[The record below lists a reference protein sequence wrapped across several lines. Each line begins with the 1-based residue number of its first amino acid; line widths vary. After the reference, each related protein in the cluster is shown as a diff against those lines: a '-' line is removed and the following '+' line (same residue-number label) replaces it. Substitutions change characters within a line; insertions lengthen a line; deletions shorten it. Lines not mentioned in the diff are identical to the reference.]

1 MRQKNLTPLFTIKNV
16 KIKKNSALFIFSK
29 PIFMDLY
36 FFLFRI
42 LRFFDG
48 VLMITKEKIN
58 YFLFDKKGWI
68 PLFFVFLVVLAFIY
82 APRMVSILIASFVAA
97 DAIEP
102 IVDFFSKKLKI
113 PRTFTTILSII
124 LICLVV
130 AVLLLAILPEIVIQ
144 LGSVNIKP
152 MLISLWETA
161 SSQADRFNV
170 NLKELVNQ
178 EEFVSVIG
186 THAASLSSI
195 LSKTVS
201 VVWSQTSSIVSIML
215 DALIFVVITFF
226 ASSRFNKINKAIF
239 SLVPPHLQPSAKEW
253 ILKFDRIF
261 SGFIRG
267 QLTVC
272 IVLGSLYAVFFTIAG
287 IKGGGNLGI
296 MVGALC
302 FVPYVGLFTGIFISL
317 VLASISG
324 GVLGMF
330 KVLVIFVIIQV
341 CDTIFIT
348 PNIVGKKVNVN
359 PVFVIIALF
368 AGAEIGGFLG
378 VLTAV
383 PLFAMMKVVA
393 DEVIKR
399 YKMSDFYNEKT
410 VNTVEAAFFE
420 NTDNEQ

>member
-1 MRQKNLTPLFTIKNV
+1 MVTKA
-16 KIKKNSALFIFSK
+16 KIQ
-29 PIFMDLY
+29 
-36 FFLFRI
+36 R
-42 LRFFDG
+42 
-48 VLMITKEKIN
+48 
-58 YFLFDKKGWI
+58 FLFDKKGWI
-68 PLFFVFLVVLAFIY
+68 PLFFVLLVIMAFVY

-113 PRTFTTILSII
+113 PRTFTTILAII
-124 LICLVV
+124 VICLVV
-130 AVLLLAILPEIVIQ
+130 AVLLLAILPEIIIQ

-152 MLISLWETA
+152 MLVSLWETA
-161 SSQADRFNV
+161 NSQAGKLGV

-186 THAASLSSI
+186 THAASLSSV
-195 LSKTVS
+195 LSTTVS

-226 ASSRFNKINKAIF
+226 ASSRFNKINEAIF
-239 SLVPPHLQPSAKEW
+239 SLVPPHVQPAAKEW

-272 IVLGSLYAVFFTIAG
+272 IVLGALYAVLFTVAG

-296 MVGALC
+296 MIGALC
-302 FVPYVGLFTGIFISL
+302 FVPYVGLFTGILISL

-324 GVLGMF
+324 GLAGMV
-330 KVLVIFVIIQV
+330 KVLVIFVIIQI
-341 CDTIFIT
+341 CDTVFIT
-348 PNIVGKKVNVN
+348 PNIVGKKVNIN

-399 YKMSDFYNEKT
+399 YKASDFYNEKS
-410 VNTVEAAFFE
+410 VETVEAGSHE
-420 NTDNEQ
+420 PMEKE

>member
-1 MRQKNLTPLFTIKNV
+1 MV
-16 KIKKNSALFIFSK
+16 
-29 PIFMDLY
+29 
-36 FFLFRI
+36 
-42 LRFFDG
+42 
-48 VLMITKEKIN
+48 TKEKIN
-58 YFLFDKKGWI
+58 RFLFDKKGWI
-68 PLFFVFLVVLAFIY
+68 PLFFVFLVVLAFIF

-113 PRTFTTILSII
+113 PRTLTTILSIV

-152 MLISLWETA
+152 MLDSLWETA
-161 SSQADRFNV
+161 NSQAEKLGV

-226 ASSRFNKINKAIF
+226 ASSRFNKINEAIF
-239 SLVPPHLQPSAKEW
+239 SLVPPHIQPSAKEW

-272 IVLGSLYAVFFTIAG
+272 IVLGSLYAVLFTIAG

-296 MVGALC
+296 MIGALC

-324 GVLGMF
+324 GVAGML
-330 KVLVIFVIIQV
+330 KVLVIFVIIQI

-399 YKMSDFYNEKT
+399 YKASDFYNEKS
-410 VNTVEAAFFE
+410 VETIE
-420 NTDNEQ
+420 LGSHEPMEKE

>member
-1 MRQKNLTPLFTIKNV
+1 MV
-16 KIKKNSALFIFSK
+16 
-29 PIFMDLY
+29 
-36 FFLFRI
+36 
-42 LRFFDG
+42 
-48 VLMITKEKIN
+48 TKEKIQR
-58 YFLFDKKGWI
+58 FLFDKKGWI
-68 PLFFVFLVVLAFIY
+68 PLFFVFLVVLAFVY

-113 PRTFTTILSII
+113 PRTFTTILAII
-124 LICLVV
+124 VICLVV
-130 AVLLLAILPEIVIQ
+130 AVLLLAILPEIIIQ
-144 LGSVNIKP
+144 LGSVNIRP
-152 MLISLWETA
+152 MLDSLWKTA
-161 SSQADRFNV
+161 NSHAGKLGV
-170 NLKELVNQ
+170 NLRELVNQ

-186 THAASLSSI
+186 THAASLSSV
-195 LSKTVS
+195 LSTTVS

-226 ASSRFNKINKAIF
+226 ASSRFNKINEAIF
-239 SLVPPHLQPSAKEW
+239 SLVPPHVQPSAKEW

-272 IVLGSLYAVFFTIAG
+272 IVLGALYAVLFTVSG

-296 MVGALC
+296 MIGALC
-302 FVPYVGLFTGIFISL
+302 FVPYVGLFTGILISL

-324 GVLGMF
+324 GLAGMV
-330 KVLVIFVIIQV
+330 KVLVIFVIIQI

-348 PNIVGKKVNVN
+348 PNIVGKKVNIN

-393 DEVIKR
+393 DEVIRR
-399 YKMSDFYNEKT
+399 YKASDFYNEKL
-410 VNTVEAAFFE
+410 VETIE
-420 NTDNEQ
+420 LGSHEPMERE

>member
-1 MRQKNLTPLFTIKNV
+1 
-16 KIKKNSALFIFSK
+16 
-29 PIFMDLY
+29 
-36 FFLFRI
+36 
-42 LRFFDG
+42 
-48 VLMITKEKIN
+48 MITKEKIN

-68 PLFFVFLVVLAFIY
+68 PLFFVFLVVLAFFY

-113 PRTFTTILSII
+113 PRSFTTILSII
-124 LICLVV
+124 LICLVI
-130 AVLLLAILPEIVIQ
+130 AVLLLAILPEIIIQ
-144 LGSVNIKP
+144 LSSMNIKP
-152 MLISLWETA
+152 ILVSLWETA
-161 SSQADRFNV
+161 NSQAERFDI

-186 THAASLSSI
+186 THAASLSSV

-226 ASSRFNKINKAIF
+226 ASSRFKQINKAIF

-253 ILKFDRIF
+253 IMKFDRIF

-272 IVLGSLYAVFFTIAG
+272 IVLGSLYAILFTVAG

-317 VLASISG
+317 ILALISG
-324 GVLGMF
+324 GAAGMF
-330 KVLVIFVIIQV
+330 KVLVIFVIIQI

-383 PLFAMMKVVA
+383 PLFSMMKVVA

-399 YKMSDFYNEKT
+399 YKSSDFYNEKI
-410 VNTVEAAFFE
+410 VDTVEAAFFE
-420 NTDNEQ
+420 NSDKEQ

>member
-1 MRQKNLTPLFTIKNV
+1 MVTKA
-16 KIKKNSALFIFSK
+16 KIQ
-29 PIFMDLY
+29 
-36 FFLFRI
+36 R
-42 LRFFDG
+42 
-48 VLMITKEKIN
+48 
-58 YFLFDKKGWI
+58 FLFDKKGWI
-68 PLFFVFLVVLAFIY
+68 PLFFIFLVVLAFVY
-82 APRMVSILIASFVAA
+82 APRMVSILVAAFVAA

-102 IVDFFSKKLKI
+102 IVDFFSKKLRI
-113 PRTFTTILSII
+113 PRTFTTILSIV

-144 LGSVNIKP
+144 LSSVNIKP
-152 MLISLWETA
+152 MLVSLWETA
-161 SSQADRFNV
+161 NSQTGRLGV

-201 VVWSQTSSIVSIML
+201 VVWSQTSSIVSILL

-226 ASSRFNKINKAIF
+226 ASSRFNKINEAIF
-239 SLVPPHLQPSAKEW
+239 SLVPPHVQPSAKEW

-272 IVLGSLYAVFFTIAG
+272 IVLGSLYAVLFTIAG

-296 MVGALC
+296 MVGTLC

-324 GVLGMF
+324 GLAGMV
-330 KVLVIFVIIQV
+330 KVLVIFVVIQI

-348 PNIVGKKVNVN
+348 PNIVGKKVNIN

-399 YKMSDFYNEKT
+399 YKASDFYNEKS
-410 VNTVEAAFFE
+410 VETVEIGSHE
-420 NTDNEQ
+420 PMEKE

>member
-1 MRQKNLTPLFTIKNV
+1 MVTKA
-16 KIKKNSALFIFSK
+16 KIQ
-29 PIFMDLY
+29 
-36 FFLFRI
+36 R
-42 LRFFDG
+42 
-48 VLMITKEKIN
+48 
-58 YFLFDKKGWI
+58 FLFDKKGWI
-68 PLFFVFLVVLAFIY
+68 PLFFVFLVILAFVY

-113 PRTFTTILSII
+113 PRTFTTILAII
-124 LICLVV
+124 VICLVV
-130 AVLLLAILPEIVIQ
+130 AVLLLAILPEIIIQ

-152 MLISLWETA
+152 VLVSLWETA
-161 SSQADRFNV
+161 NSQAGKLGV

-186 THAASLSSI
+186 THAASLSSV
-195 LSKTVS
+195 LSTTVS

-226 ASSRFNKINKAIF
+226 ASSRFNKINEAIF
-239 SLVPPHLQPSAKEW
+239 SLVPPHVQPSAKEW

-272 IVLGSLYAVFFTIAG
+272 IILGALYAVLFTVSG

-324 GVLGMF
+324 GLAGMA
-330 KVLVIFVIIQV
+330 KVLVIFVMIQV

-348 PNIVGKKVNVN
+348 PNIVGKKVNIN

-393 DEVIKR
+393 DEVIRR
-399 YKMSDFYNEKT
+399 YKASDFYNEKS
-410 VNTVEAAFFE
+410 VETIELASHE
-420 NTDNEQ
+420 PMERE

>member
-330 KVLVIFVIIQV
+330 KVLIIFVIIQV

>member
-1 MRQKNLTPLFTIKNV
+1 
-16 KIKKNSALFIFSK
+16 
-29 PIFMDLY
+29 
-36 FFLFRI
+36 
-42 LRFFDG
+42 
-48 VLMITKEKIN
+48 MITKEKIN

-68 PLFFVFLVVLAFIY
+68 PLFFVFLVVLAFFY

-113 PRTFTTILSII
+113 PRSFTTILSII
-124 LICLVV
+124 LICLVI
-130 AVLLLAILPEIVIQ
+130 AVLLLAILPEIIIQ
-144 LGSVNIKP
+144 LSSMNIKP
-152 MLISLWETA
+152 ILVSLWETA
-161 SSQADRFNV
+161 NSQAERFDI

-186 THAASLSSI
+186 THAASLSSL

-226 ASSRFNKINKAIF
+226 ASSRFKQINKAIF

-253 ILKFDRIF
+253 VLKFDRIF

-272 IVLGSLYAVFFTIAG
+272 IVLGSLYAILFTVAG

-317 VLASISG
+317 ILALISG
-324 GVLGMF
+324 GAAGMF
-330 KVLVIFVIIQV
+330 KVLVIFVIIQI

-383 PLFAMMKVVA
+383 PLFSMMKVVA

-399 YKMSDFYNEKT
+399 YKSSDFYNEKI
-410 VNTVEAAFFE
+410 VDTVEAAFFE
-420 NTDNEQ
+420 NSDKEQ

>member
-1 MRQKNLTPLFTIKNV
+1 
-16 KIKKNSALFIFSK
+16 
-29 PIFMDLY
+29 
-36 FFLFRI
+36 
-42 LRFFDG
+42 
-48 VLMITKEKIN
+48 MITKEKIN

-68 PLFFVFLVVLAFIY
+68 PLFFVFLVVLAFFY

-113 PRTFTTILSII
+113 PRSFTTILSII
-124 LICLVV
+124 LICLVI
-130 AVLLLAILPEIVIQ
+130 AVLLLAILPEIIIQ
-144 LGSVNIKP
+144 LSSMNIKP
-152 MLISLWETA
+152 ILVSLWETA
-161 SSQADRFNV
+161 NSQAERFDI

-186 THAASLSSI
+186 THAASLSSV

-226 ASSRFNKINKAIF
+226 ASSRFKQINKAIF

-253 ILKFDRIF
+253 IMKFDRIF

-272 IVLGSLYAVFFTIAG
+272 IVLGSLYAILFTVAG

-317 VLASISG
+317 ILALISG
-324 GVLGMF
+324 GAAGMF
-330 KVLVIFVIIQV
+330 KVLVIFVIIQI

-383 PLFAMMKVVA
+383 PLFSMMKVVA

-399 YKMSDFYNEKT
+399 YKSSDFYNEKI
-410 VNTVEAAFFE
+410 VDTVEAAFFE
-420 NTDNEQ
+420 NPDKEQ

>member
-1 MRQKNLTPLFTIKNV
+1 MVTKA
-16 KIKKNSALFIFSK
+16 KIQ
-29 PIFMDLY
+29 
-36 FFLFRI
+36 R
-42 LRFFDG
+42 
-48 VLMITKEKIN
+48 
-58 YFLFDKKGWI
+58 FLFDKKGWI
-68 PLFFVFLVVLAFIY
+68 PLFFVFLVVLAFVY
-82 APRMVSILIASFVAA
+82 APRMVSILIAAFVAA

-113 PRTFTTILSII
+113 PRTFTTILAII
-124 LICLVV
+124 IICLVV
-130 AVLLLAILPEIVIQ
+130 AVLLLAILPEIIIQ

-152 MLISLWETA
+152 MLMSLWETA
-161 SSQADRFNV
+161 NSQAGKLGV
-170 NLKELVNQ
+170 NLRELVNQ
-178 EEFVSVIG
+178 DEFVSVIG
-186 THAASLSSI
+186 THAASLSSL
-195 LSKTVS
+195 LSTTVS

-226 ASSRFNKINKAIF
+226 ASSRFNRINEAIF
-239 SLVPPHLQPSAKEW
+239 SLVPPKIQPSAKEW

-272 IVLGSLYAVFFTIAG
+272 IVLGALYAVLFTVAG

-296 MVGALC
+296 MVGTLC

-324 GVLGMF
+324 GLAGTA
-330 KVLVIFVIIQV
+330 KVIVIFVIIQI

-348 PNIVGKKVNVN
+348 PNIVGKKVNIN

-393 DEVIKR
+393 DEVIIR
-399 YKMSDFYNEKT
+399 YKASDFYNERS
-410 VNTVEAAFFE
+410 VETVELGSHE
-420 NTDNEQ
+420 PMEKE

>member
-1 MRQKNLTPLFTIKNV
+1 
-16 KIKKNSALFIFSK
+16 
-29 PIFMDLY
+29 MDLY

>member
-1 MRQKNLTPLFTIKNV
+1 MVTKA
-16 KIKKNSALFIFSK
+16 KIQ
-29 PIFMDLY
+29 
-36 FFLFRI
+36 R
-42 LRFFDG
+42 
-48 VLMITKEKIN
+48 
-58 YFLFDKKGWI
+58 FLFDKKGWI
-68 PLFFVFLVVLAFIY
+68 PLFFVFLVILAFVY

-113 PRTFTTILSII
+113 PRTCTTILAII
-124 LICLVV
+124 VICLVV
-130 AVLLLAILPEIVIQ
+130 AVLLLAILPEIIIQ

-152 MLISLWETA
+152 VLVSLWETA
-161 SSQADRFNV
+161 NSQAGKLGV
-170 NLKELVNQ
+170 NLRELVNQ

-186 THAASLSSI
+186 THAASLSSV
-195 LSKTVS
+195 LSTTVS

-226 ASSRFNKINKAIF
+226 ASSRFNKINEAIF
-239 SLVPPHLQPSAKEW
+239 SLVPPHVQPSAKEW

-272 IVLGSLYAVFFTIAG
+272 IILGALYAVLFTVSG

-324 GVLGMF
+324 GLAGIA
-330 KVLVIFVIIQV
+330 KVLVIFVMIQV

-348 PNIVGKKVNVN
+348 PNIVGKKVNIN

-399 YKMSDFYNEKT
+399 YKASDFYNEKS
-410 VNTVEAAFFE
+410 VETIELASHE
-420 NTDNEQ
+420 PMERE

>member
-1 MRQKNLTPLFTIKNV
+1 
-16 KIKKNSALFIFSK
+16 
-29 PIFMDLY
+29 
-36 FFLFRI
+36 
-42 LRFFDG
+42 
-48 VLMITKEKIN
+48 MITKEKIN

-68 PLFFVFLVVLAFIY
+68 PLFFVFLVVLAFVY
-82 APRMVSILIASFVAA
+82 APRMVAILIASFVAA

-113 PRTFTTILSII
+113 PRSFTTILSII
-124 LICLVV
+124 LICLVI
-130 AVLLLAILPEIVIQ
+130 AVLLLAILPEIIIQ
-144 LGSVNIKP
+144 LSSMNIKP
-152 MLISLWETA
+152 ILVSLWETA
-161 SSQADRFNV
+161 NSQAERFDI

-186 THAASLSSI
+186 THAASLSSV

-226 ASSRFNKINKAIF
+226 ASSRFKQINKAIF

-253 ILKFDRIF
+253 VLKFDRIF

-272 IVLGSLYAVFFTIAG
+272 IVLGSLYAILFTVAG

-317 VLASISG
+317 ILALISG
-324 GVLGMF
+324 GAAGMF
-330 KVLVIFVIIQV
+330 KVLVIFVIIQI

-383 PLFAMMKVVA
+383 PLFSMMKVVA

-399 YKMSDFYNEKT
+399 YKSSDFYNEKI
-410 VNTVEAAFFE
+410 VDTVEAAFFE
-420 NTDNEQ
+420 NPDKEQ

>member
-1 MRQKNLTPLFTIKNV
+1 MVTKA
-16 KIKKNSALFIFSK
+16 KIQ
-29 PIFMDLY
+29 
-36 FFLFRI
+36 R
-42 LRFFDG
+42 
-48 VLMITKEKIN
+48 
-58 YFLFDKKGWI
+58 FLFDKKGWI
-68 PLFFVFLVVLAFIY
+68 PLFFVFLVILAFVY

-113 PRTFTTILSII
+113 PRTFTTILAII
-124 LICLVV
+124 VICLVV
-130 AVLLLAILPEIVIQ
+130 AVLLLAILPEIIIQ

-152 MLISLWETA
+152 VLVSLWETA
-161 SSQADRFNV
+161 NSQAGKLGV
-170 NLKELVNQ
+170 NLRELVNQ

-186 THAASLSSI
+186 TRAASLSSV
-195 LSKTVS
+195 LSTTVS

-226 ASSRFNKINKAIF
+226 ASSRFNKINEAIF
-239 SLVPPHLQPSAKEW
+239 SLVPPHIQPSAKEW

-272 IVLGSLYAVFFTIAG
+272 IILGALYAVLFTVSG

-324 GVLGMF
+324 GLAGMA
-330 KVLVIFVIIQV
+330 KVLVIFVMIQV

-348 PNIVGKKVNVN
+348 PNIVGKKVNIN

-393 DEVIKR
+393 DEVIRR
-399 YKMSDFYNEKT
+399 YKASDFYNEKS
-410 VNTVEAAFFE
+410 VETIELASHE
-420 NTDNEQ
+420 PMERE